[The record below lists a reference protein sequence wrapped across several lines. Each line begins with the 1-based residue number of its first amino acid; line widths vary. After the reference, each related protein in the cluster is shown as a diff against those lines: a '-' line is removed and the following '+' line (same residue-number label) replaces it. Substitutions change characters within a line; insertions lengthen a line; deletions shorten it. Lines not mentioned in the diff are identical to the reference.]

1 MFYWKFIKKRTVRKM
16 LERMYELIEDFL
28 WTMLVGTIMLV
39 EGIMNII
46 KFPFKFLTKKGEKR

>member
-1 MFYWKFIKKRTVRKM
+1 M